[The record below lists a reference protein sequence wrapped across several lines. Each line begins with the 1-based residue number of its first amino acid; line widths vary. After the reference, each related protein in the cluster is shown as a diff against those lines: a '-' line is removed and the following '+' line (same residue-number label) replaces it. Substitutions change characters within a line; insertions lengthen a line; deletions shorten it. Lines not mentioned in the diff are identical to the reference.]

1 MRNGQS
7 DPQQS
12 DPQSDLQSDPQSDLQ
27 RSADAV
33 ESTLTASR
41 ALLGVV
47 ARSISGALSTVTL
60 PQFRVLVLL
69 TRDGPLR
76 TGDLARRMGTV
87 PSTFTRAVDR
97 MVATDL
103 IERMAS
109 PDSRREVLVRVTPH
123 GRAIVD
129 EVTERRRAE
138 LTSILVKLTPAE
150 QAAVQHG
157 LSDFSSAADE
167 ASAEDLMILGL

>member
-1 MRNGQS
+1 M
-7 DPQQS
+7 DE
-12 DPQSDLQSDPQSDLQ
+12 QSDLQ

-33 ESTLTASR
+33 EVTLTASR

-47 ARSISGALSTVTL
+47 ARSISGALSTVTI

-76 TGDLARRMGTV
+76 TGELAHRMGAV

-97 MVATDL
+97 MAAADL
-103 IERMAS
+103 IERVPS

-138 LTSILVKLTPAE
+138 LTRILVKLTSEE
-150 QAAVQHG
+150 QAAIQRG
-157 LSDFSSAADE
+157 LSIFSSAADE
-167 ASAEDLMILGL
+167 ASAEDLLILGL